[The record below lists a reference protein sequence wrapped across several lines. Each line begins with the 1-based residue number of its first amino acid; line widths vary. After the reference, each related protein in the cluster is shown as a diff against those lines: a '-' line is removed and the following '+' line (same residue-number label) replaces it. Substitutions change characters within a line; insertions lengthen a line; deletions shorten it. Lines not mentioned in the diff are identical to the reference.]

1 MAGQLLRLS
10 DRLLNT
16 PLLIH
21 PAKAQIILGA
31 LSGRIGL
38 EASLFSAEDGMDAP
52 DANRFTGSARR
63 TDGTTSMMRTAD
75 GVAIIPVLDTLVN
88 RGAWLD
94 SRSGL
99 TSYEGIAAQLRA
111 AGQDPEVRSV
121 LLDISS
127 PGGEAAG
134 MAGLADVIRSVRQT
148 KPVTAFVNDMA
159 ASAAYGIASAAS
171 EIVISPTSIVGSIG
185 VVMLH
190 ADRSGELAAQGVKP
204 TLIFAGSHKVDGNP
218 FEPLS
223 DAVRADLQ
231 ASVDAHYR
239 QFLEIVEQGR
249 GLRFNAAMARATEA
263 RTFIGAEAISL
274 GLADRIASFDEVLA
288 SLSQSTRSNATL
300 SRTNRP
306 SGRNARRGDPSM
318 STDDAAPAAG
328 MAGHHSTAE
337 QDAAALRAREAAGTM
352 AREHAARLEEAIA
365 AARLEERARIRAIV
379 NSDAAEGRGSQ
390 ALMLATETALTV
402 AEAEKI
408 LGVSPKETRL
418 EALAQRASAGP
429 EFGAPGG
436 TEKPDA
442 GALIQES
449 WKRAIANANRQFARA

>member
-1 MAGQLLRLS
+1 MPGQLLRLS
-10 DRLLNT
+10 HRLLNT

-21 PAKAQIILGA
+21 PAKAEIILGA

-38 EASLFSAEDGMDAP
+38 DASLFTADDVADAP
-52 DANRFTGSARR
+52 DASRFVGSARR
-63 TDGTTSMMRTAD
+63 ADGTSSMMRSAD

-111 AGQDPEVRSV
+111 AGLDPDVRSV

-134 MAGLADVIRSVRQT
+134 MAGLADMIRSVRQT

-171 EIVISPTSIVGSIG
+171 EIVVSPTSTLGSIG

-204 TLIFAGSHKVDGNP
+204 TLIYAGSHKVDGNP

-231 ASVDAHYR
+231 ASVDAHYN
-239 QFLEIVEQGR
+239 QFLDTVAQGR
-249 GLRFNAAMARATEA
+249 GSKLTPDMARATEA
-263 RTFIGAEAISL
+263 RTFIGAQAVAG
-274 GLADRIASFDEVLA
+274 GLADRIASFDEALT
-288 SLSQSTRSNATL
+288 SLSEQNRPQTT
-300 SRTNRP
+300 RP
-306 SGRNARRGDPSM
+306 SGRNARRGGIQM
-318 STDDAAPAAG
+318 STNETPPDAESSG
-328 MAGHHSTAE
+328 ISRAE
-337 QDAAALRAREAAGTM
+337 HEAAVSL
-352 AREHAARLEEAIA
+352 ARQ
-365 AARLEERARIRAIV
+365 EERSRIAGIV
-379 NSDAAEGRGSQ
+379 NSEAAQGRMAQ
-390 ALMLATETALTV
+390 AVVLATETSLSLQ
-402 AEAEKI
+402 EATR
-408 LGVSPKETRL
+408 LLLAGPKESRI
-418 EALAQRASAGP
+418 EALASRAGNGP
-429 EFGAPGG
+429 ELGSSPNPQPHDRGARAEEG
-436 TEKPDA
+436 
-442 GALIQES
+442 
-449 WKRAIANANRQFARA
+449 WKRAISNANRRFEKP

>member
-1 MAGQLLRLS
+1 MPGQLLRLS
-10 DRLLNT
+10 DRLFNT

-21 PAKAQIILGA
+21 PAKAQIILGV

-38 EASLFSAEDGMDAP
+38 EAGMFGLDEGTEGP
-52 DANRFTGSARR
+52 DASRFIGSARR
-63 TDGTTSMMRTAD
+63 RDGSASLARTAD
-75 GVAIIPVLDTLVN
+75 GVAIVPVLDTLVN

-99 TSYEGIAAQLRA
+99 TSYEGIAAQLRD

-134 MAGLADVIRSVRQT
+134 MAGLADLIRSVRQT

-159 ASAAYGIASAAS
+159 ASAAYGIASAAN

-239 QFLEIVEQGR
+239 QFLDTVALGR
-249 GLRFNAAMARATEA
+249 GSRLTANMARATEA
-263 RTFIGAEAISL
+263 RTFIGSEAIAL
-274 GLADRIASFDEVLA
+274 GLADRMASFDEVLA
-288 SLSQSTRSNATL
+288 SLSQNNTTP
-300 SRTNRP
+300 TTRP
-306 SGRNARRGDPSM
+306 SGRNARKGGISM
-318 STDDAAPAAG
+318 SAEELAPAA
-328 MAGHHSTAE
+328 E
-337 QDAAALRAREAAGTM
+337 AAAAPPLEPARLEAPAPQPT
-352 AREHAARLEEAIA
+352 AARLEEAVA
-365 AARLEERARIRAIV
+365 AARLEERSRIRAIV
-379 NSDAAEGRGSQ
+379 NCDAAAGRGSQ
-390 ALMLATETALTV
+390 ALMLATETALSA

-408 LGVSPKETRL
+408 LAASPKETRI
-418 EALAQRASAGP
+418 EALAQRAAAGP
-429 EFGAPGG
+429 EFGASRE
-436 TEKPDA
+436 TERPNPNA
-442 GALIQES
+442 RAEEG
-449 WKRAIANANRQFARA
+449 WKRAIARANRRFEKA

>member
-1 MAGQLLRLS
+1 MPGQLLRLS

-31 LSGRIGL
+31 LSSRIGL
-38 EASLFSAEDGMDAP
+38 DASLFESDGGLDTADAS
-52 DANRFTGSARR
+52 RFVGSSRR
-63 TDGTTSMMRTAD
+63 ADGTTSMSRSAD
-75 GVAIIPVLDTLVN
+75 GVALIPVLDTLVN

-134 MAGLADVIRSVRQT
+134 MAGLADLIRSVRQT
-148 KPVTAFVNDMA
+148 RPVTAFVNDMA
-159 ASAAYGIASAAS
+159 ASAAYGLASAAS

-204 TLIFAGSHKVDGNP
+204 TLIFAGNHKVDGNP

-239 QFLEIVEQGR
+239 QFLDTVAAGR
-249 GLRFNAAMARATEA
+249 GRKLTADMARATEA
-263 RTFIGAEAISL
+263 RTFIGSEAIRL

-288 SLSQSTRSNATL
+288 SLSQNNMPTT
-300 SRTNRP
+300 RP
-306 SGRNARRGDPSM
+306 SGRNARKGGIPM
-318 STDDAAPAAG
+318 SKEDAGPAAEMVAAPAPEPPRLQAP
-328 MAGHHSTAE
+328 APQPVA
-337 QDAAALRAREAAGTM
+337 QLQEAVAT
-352 AREHAARLEEAIA
+352 
-365 AARLEERARIRAIV
+365 ARLEERARIRAIV
-379 NSDAAEGRGSQ
+379 NAEASEGRKAQ
-390 ALMLATETALTV
+390 AVMLATETALSV
-402 AEAEKI
+402 AEAEKV
-408 LGVSPKETRL
+408 LAASPKETRI
-418 EALAQRASAGP
+418 EALAQRAAAGP
-429 EFGAPGG
+429 EFGSSRDERPNPTARAEEG
-436 TEKPDA
+436 
-442 GALIQES
+442 
-449 WKRAIANANRQFARA
+449 WKRAIANANRRFARA

>member
-1 MAGQLLRLS
+1 MPGQLLRLS

-31 LSGRIGL
+31 LSGRIAIDG
-38 EASLFSAEDGMDAP
+38 SLFSVEEGPDGAE
-52 DANRFTGSARR
+52 ANRFTGSSRR
-63 TDGTTSMMRTAD
+63 ADGSASMSRSAD

-127 PGGEAAG
+127 PGGEASG
-134 MAGLADVIRSVRQT
+134 MAGLADMIRLVRQT

-239 QFLEIVEQGR
+239 QFLTIVEQGR

-288 SLSQSTRSNATL
+288 SLSQTT
-300 SRTNRP
+300 TRP
-306 SGRNARRGDPSM
+306 SGRNARKGGISM
-318 STDDAAPAAG
+318 STDDTAPAAG

-390 ALMLATETALTV
+390 ALMLATETALSV
-402 AEAEKI
+402 AEAERI

-418 EALAQRASAGP
+418 EALAQRASTGP

-436 TEKPDA
+436 AEKPDA
-442 GALIQES
+442 GTLIQEG

>member
-1 MAGQLLRLS
+1 MPGQLLRLS

-21 PAKAQIILGA
+21 PAKAQIILGV

-38 EASLFSAEDGMDAP
+38 DASLFAVEDDEHAAGAS
-52 DANRFTGSARR
+52 RFVGSTRRADGSASLARNV
-63 TDGTTSMMRTAD
+63 D
-75 GVAIIPVLDTLVN
+75 GVAIVPVLDTLVN

-99 TSYEGIAAQLRA
+99 TSYEGIAAQLRD

-134 MAGLADVIRSVRQT
+134 MAGLADLIRSVRQT
-148 KPVTAFVNDMA
+148 KPVVAFVNDMA
-159 ASAAYGIASAAS
+159 ASAAYGIASAAN

-239 QFLEIVEQGR
+239 QFLDTVALGR
-249 GLRFNAAMARATEA
+249 GGRLTANMARATEA
-263 RTFIGAEAISL
+263 RTFIGSEAIAL
-274 GLADRIASFDEVLA
+274 GLADRTASFDEVLA
-288 SLSQSTRSNATL
+288 SLASNAST
-300 SRTNRP
+300 SATTRP
-306 SGRNARRGDPSM
+306 SGRNARKGGISM
-318 STDDAAPAAG
+318 STEDLAVAAEAAPAAPI
-328 MAGHHSTAE
+328 APAQAPRLE
-337 QDAAALRAREAAGTM
+337 VPAAQPAARLEPTV
-352 AREHAARLEEAIA
+352 RLEEAIA
-365 AARLEERARIRAIV
+365 AARVEERARIRAIV
-379 NSDAAEGRGSQ
+379 NCEAAEGRAAQ
-390 ALMLATETALTV
+390 ALMLATETALSV

-408 LGVSPKETRL
+408 LGASPKESRV

-429 EFGAPGG
+429 EFGASRDERPNPAARAEEG
-436 TEKPDA
+436 
-442 GALIQES
+442 
-449 WKRAIANANRQFARA
+449 WKRAIANANRRFARA

>member
-1 MAGQLLRLS
+1 MPGQLLRLS

-21 PAKAQIILGA
+21 PAKAQIILGI

-38 EASLFSAEDGMDAP
+38 EAGMFGVDESAEGPGAS
-52 DANRFTGSARR
+52 RFVGSTRRSDGSASLARNV
-63 TDGTTSMMRTAD
+63 D
-75 GVAIIPVLDTLVN
+75 GVAIVPVLDTLVN

-99 TSYEGIAAQLRA
+99 TSYEGIAAQLRD
-111 AGQDPEVRSV
+111 AGQDPDVRSV

-134 MAGLADVIRSVRQT
+134 MAGLADLIRSVRQT

-159 ASAAYGIASAAS
+159 ASAGYGIASAAN

-239 QFLEIVEQGR
+239 QFLDTVALGR
-249 GLRFNAAMARATEA
+249 GGRLTANMARATEA
-263 RTFIGAEAISL
+263 RTFIGSEAIAL
-274 GLADRIASFDEVLA
+274 GLADRVASFDEVLA
-288 SLSQSTRSNATL
+288 ALSQTT
-300 SRTNRP
+300 TRP
-306 SGRNARRGDPSM
+306 SGRNARKGGIQM
-318 STDDAAPAAG
+318 STNDTAPGAENPGISTTEHEAAVTLARQEERSR
-328 MAGHHSTAE
+328 MAG
-337 QDAAALRAREAAGTM
+337 
-352 AREHAARLEEAIA
+352 
-365 AARLEERARIRAIV
+365 IV
-379 NSDAAEGRGSQ
+379 NSEAALGRMAQ
-390 ALMLATETALTV
+390 AIVLATETTLSI
-402 AEAEKI
+402 AEATR
-408 LGVSPKETRL
+408 LLLAAPKESRID
-418 EALAQRASAGP
+418 ALAARAGAGP
-429 EFGAPGG
+429 ELGSSPNLQHTDRGARAEEG
-436 TEKPDA
+436 
-442 GALIQES
+442 
-449 WKRAIANANRQFARA
+449 WKRAVTNANRRFQKP

>member
-1 MAGQLLRLS
+1 MPGQLLRLS

-21 PAKAQIILGA
+21 PAKAQVILGT
-31 LSGRIGL
+31 LSGRLGVD
-38 EASLFSAEDGMDAP
+38 ASLFEAEDDHHVDAS
-52 DANRFTGSARR
+52 RFAGSTRR
-63 TDGTTSMMRTAD
+63 ADGTTSMSRTAG

-134 MAGLADVIRSVRQT
+134 LAGLADLIRSVRQA

-239 QFLEIVEQGR
+239 QFLDVVEQGR
-249 GLRFNAAMARATEA
+249 GLRLTADMARATEA
-263 RTFIGAEAISL
+263 RTFIGSEAITR

-288 SLSQSTRSNATL
+288 SLSTDAAIHVT
-300 SRTNRP
+300 RP
-306 SGRNARRGDPSM
+306 SGRTARKGGIQM
-318 STDDAAPAAG
+318 SIEDAATGGEQHDSPTRAEPAAPRQSA
-328 MAGHHSTAE
+328 MQTALQE
-337 QDAAALRAREAAGTM
+337 AAAV
-352 AREHAARLEEAIA
+352 
-365 AARLEERARIRAIV
+365 ARLEERTRVSAIL
-379 NSDAAEGRGSQ
+379 NSEAAKGRMAQ
-390 ALMLATETALTV
+390 AVVLATETALTV
-402 AEAEKI
+402 AEATR
-408 LGVSPKETRL
+408 LLMVSPKETAL
-418 EALAQRASAGP
+418 EALASRAASGP
-429 EFGAPGG
+429 ELGA
-436 TEKPDA
+436 EPDTVRA
-442 GALIQES
+442 DRQVRVVDG
-449 WKRAIANANRQFARA
+449 WKRAVANANRRFEKP

>member
-1 MAGQLLRLS
+1 MPGQLLRLS

-31 LSGRIGL
+31 LSGRIAIDG
-38 EASLFSAEDGMDAP
+38 SLFAVEEGLDGP
-52 DANRFTGSARR
+52 EANRFTGSARR
-63 TDGTTSMMRTAD
+63 GDGSASMMRTAD

-111 AGQDPEVRSV
+111 AGSDPEVRSV

-134 MAGLADVIRSVRQT
+134 MAGLADLIRSVRQS

-159 ASAAYGIASAAS
+159 ASAAYGIASAAN
-171 EIVISPTSIVGSIG
+171 EIVISPTSILGSIG

-239 QFLEIVEQGR
+239 QFLDTVASGR
-249 GLRFNAAMARATEA
+249 GRKLTADMARATEA

-288 SLSQSTRSNATL
+288 SLSQTT
-300 SRTNRP
+300 RP
-306 SGRNARRGDPSM
+306 SGRNARKGGISM
-318 STDDAAPAAG
+318 STEEMAAAAEAAPAAPV
-328 MAGHHSTAE
+328 APV
-337 QDAAALRAREAAGTM
+337 QPARLEAPAPQP
-352 AREHAARLEEAIA
+352 AVRLEEAVA
-365 AARLEERARIRAIV
+365 AARLDERARIRAIV
-379 NSDAAEGRGSQ
+379 NCEAAEGRGAQ
-390 ALMLATETALTV
+390 ALMLATETALSV

-408 LGVSPKETRL
+408 LTASPKESRV

-429 EFGAPGG
+429 EFGSSR
-436 TEKPDA
+436 DA
-442 GALIQES
+442 ERPNSTARADEG
-449 WKRAIANANRQFARA
+449 WKRAIANANRRFARA

>member
-1 MAGQLLRLS
+1 MPGQLLRLS

-21 PAKAQIILGA
+21 PAKAQIILGV

-38 EASLFSAEDGMDAP
+38 DDDLFALQETAEP
-52 DANRFTGSARR
+52 TRANRFTGSARR
-63 TDGTTSMMRTAD
+63 ADGSASLSRTVD
-75 GVAIIPVLDTLVN
+75 GVAIVPVLDTLVN

-99 TSYEGIAAQLRA
+99 TSYEGIAAQLRD
-111 AGQDPEVRSV
+111 AGQDPEVRSL

-134 MAGLADVIRSVRQT
+134 MAGLADLIRSVRQT

-159 ASAAYGIASAAS
+159 ASAAYGIASAAN

-239 QFLEIVEQGR
+239 QFLDTVAQGR
-249 GLRFNAAMARATEA
+249 GRKLTADMARATEA
-263 RTFIGAEAISL
+263 RTFIGSEAITL
-274 GLADRIASFDEVLA
+274 GLADRIASFDDLLA
-288 SLSQSTRSNATL
+288 SLAQNPTPTP
-300 SRTNRP
+300 RP
-306 SGRNARRGDPSM
+306 SGRNARKGGISM
-318 STDDAAPAAG
+318 STEEMAAAAEAVPAAG
-328 MAGHHSTAE
+328 PAAPMAPVQPARLETS
-337 QDAAALRAREAAGTM
+337 AAQPAI
-352 AREHAARLEEAIA
+352 RLEEAVA

-379 NSDAAEGRGSQ
+379 NSEAALVREKQ
-390 ALMLATETALTV
+390 ALMLATETALSV

-408 LGVSPKETRL
+408 LGASPKETRI
-418 EALAQRASAGP
+418 EALAQRAAAGP
-429 EFGAPGG
+429 EFGASRD
-436 TEKPDA
+436 TEQPNPNVHA
-442 GALIQES
+442 EEG
-449 WKRAIANANRQFARA
+449 WKRAIARANRRFQQA

>member
-1 MAGQLLRLS
+1 MSGQLLRLS
-10 DRLLNT
+10 HRLLNT

-21 PAKAQIILGA
+21 PAKADIILRA

-38 EASLFSAEDGMDAP
+38 DASPFEAEEGLDAP
-52 DANRFTGSARR
+52 DASRFVGSVRR
-63 TDGTTSMMRTAD
+63 ADGTTSMTRMAD
-75 GVAIIPVLDTLVN
+75 GIALIPVLDTLVN

-99 TSYEGIAAQLRA
+99 TSYEGLAAQIRA
-111 AGQDPEVRSV
+111 AASDPEIRSI

-134 MAGLADVIRSVRQT
+134 MASLADLIRQVRDT
-148 KPVTAFVNDMA
+148 KPVTALVNDMA

-171 EIVISPTSIVGSIG
+171 EIVISPTSIAGSIG

-239 QFLEIVEQGR
+239 QFLDTVGQGR
-249 GLRFNAAMARATEA
+249 GRKLTADMARATEA
-263 RTFIGAEAISL
+263 RTFIGMEAISL

-288 SLSQSTRSNATL
+288 SLSQTT
-300 SRTNRP
+300 RP
-306 SGRNARRGDPSM
+306 SGRNARKGGISM
-318 STDDAAPAAG
+318 STDEIVPVP
-328 MAGHHSTAE
+328 E
-337 QDAAALRAREAAGTM
+337 AAAEPMRESARLEALASQP
-352 AREHAARLEEAIA
+352 AARLDEAIA
-365 AARLEERARIRAIV
+365 AARTEERARIRAIV
-379 NSDAAEGRGSQ
+379 NCEAAEGRGSQ
-390 ALMLATETALTV
+390 ALMLATETALSIV
-402 AEAEKI
+402 EAEKI
-408 LGVSPKETRL
+408 LTASPRESRV
-418 EALAQRASAGP
+418 EALAQRAAAGP
-429 EFGAPGG
+429 EFGSSR
-436 TEKPDA
+436 EDRPDPA
-442 GALIQES
+442 ARAEEG
-449 WKRAIANANRQFARA
+449 WKRAIANANRRFARS

>member
-1 MAGQLLRLS
+1 MPGELLRLG

-21 PAKAQIILGA
+21 PAKAQIILAA

-38 EASLFSAEDGMDAP
+38 DTSLFTADEGMDAP

-63 TDGTTSMMRTAD
+63 ADGSASMSRTLD

-99 TSYEGIAAQLRA
+99 TSYEGIAAQLRD

-134 MAGLADVIRSVRQT
+134 MAGLADLIRSVRQT
-148 KPVTAFVNDMA
+148 RPVTAFVNDMA
-159 ASAAYGIASAAS
+159 ASAAYGIASAAD
-171 EIVISPTSIVGSIG
+171 EIVISLTSIVGSIG

-204 TLIFAGSHKVDGNP
+204 TLIFAGNHKVDGNP

-231 ASVDAHYR
+231 ASVDAHYS
-239 QFLEIVEQGR
+239 QFLDTVAQGR
-249 GLRFNAAMARATEA
+249 GRRLTADMARATEA
-263 RTFIGAEAISL
+263 RTFIGSEAIRL

-288 SLSQSTRSNATL
+288 SLSQTT
-300 SRTNRP
+300 RP
-306 SGRNARRGDPSM
+306 SRRTARKGGISM
-318 STDDAAPAAG
+318 STEDTGPAADVVAAPPPEPPRLQAPAPQSAA
-328 MAGHHSTAE
+328 
-337 QDAAALRAREAAGTM
+337 QLQEAVAT
-352 AREHAARLEEAIA
+352 
-365 AARLEERARIRAIV
+365 ARLEERARIRAIV
-379 NSDAAEGRGSQ
+379 NAEASEGRKAQ
-390 ALMLATETALTV
+390 ALMLATETALSV
-402 AEAEKI
+402 AEAEKV
-408 LGVSPKETRL
+408 LAASPKETRID
-418 EALAQRASAGP
+418 ALAQRASAGP
-429 EFGAPGG
+429 EFGSTRD
-436 TEKPDA
+436 TERPNPTA
-442 GALIQES
+442 RAEEG
-449 WKRAIANANRQFARA
+449 WKRAIANANRRFARA

>member
-1 MAGQLLRLS
+1 MPGQLLRLS
-10 DRLLNT
+10 VHLLNT
-16 PLLIH
+16 PLLLH

-31 LSGRIGL
+31 LSGRIGVDSDL
-38 EASLFSAEDGMDAP
+38 FTLDETAEATE
-52 DANRFTGSARR
+52 ANRFTGAARR

-99 TSYEGIAAQLRA
+99 TSYEGLAAQLRA

-134 MAGLADVIRSVRQT
+134 MAGLADLIRSVRQT
-148 KPVTAFVNDMA
+148 RPVTAFVNDMA
-159 ASAAYGIASAAS
+159 ASAAFGIASAAN

-239 QFLEIVEQGR
+239 QFLTIVEQGR
-249 GLRFNAAMARATEA
+249 GLRLTADMARATEA
-263 RTFIGAEAISL
+263 RSFIGTEAIAR

-288 SLSQSTRSNATL
+288 YLSQTTRPRNT
-300 SRTNRP
+300 RP
-306 SGRNARRGDPSM
+306 NGRNARRGDISM
-318 STDDAAPAAG
+318 STDETVPAAETVG
-328 MAGHHSTAE
+328 SNSAAE
-337 QDAAALRAREAAGTM
+337 RDAAAFRAREAAGNM
-352 AREHAARLEEAIA
+352 AREQAARLEEAVA

-379 NSDAAEGRGSQ
+379 NADAAEGREKQ
-390 ALMLATETALTV
+390 ALVLATETALTV

-408 LGVSPKETRL
+408 LGASPKETRL

-436 TEKPDA
+436 AEKPDA
-442 GALIQES
+442 GALIQEG

>member
-1 MAGQLLRLS
+1 VMRGQLLRLS

-31 LSGRIGL
+31 LSGRIGIDA
-38 EASLFSAEDGMDAP
+38 EIFSLDETAETP
-52 DANRFTGSARR
+52 EANRFTGSARR
-63 TDGTTSMMRTAD
+63 ADGTTSMMRTAD

-134 MAGLADVIRSVRQT
+134 MAGLADLIRSVRQT

-159 ASAAYGIASAAS
+159 ASAAYGIASAAN
-171 EIVISPTSIVGSIG
+171 EIVISPTSILGSIG

-239 QFLEIVEQGR
+239 QFLDTVAVGR
-249 GLRFNAAMARATEA
+249 GRKLTADMARATEA

-274 GLADRIASFDEVLA
+274 GLADHIASFDEVLA
-288 SLSQSTRSNATL
+288 SLSQTT
-300 SRTNRP
+300 RP
-306 SGRNARRGDPSM
+306 SGRAARKGGISM
-318 STDDAAPAAG
+318 STEDTGPAAEVVAAPLPEPPRLQAPAPQPAAQL
-328 MAGHHSTAE
+328 
-337 QDAAALRAREAAGTM
+337 QDAVAT
-352 AREHAARLEEAIA
+352 
-365 AARLEERARIRAIV
+365 ARLEERARIRAIV
-379 NSDAAEGRGSQ
+379 NAEASEGRKAQ
-390 ALMLATETALTV
+390 ALMLATETALSV
-402 AEAEKI
+402 AEAEKV
-408 LGVSPKETRL
+408 LAASPKENRI
-418 EALAQRASAGP
+418 EALAQRAAAGS
-429 EFGAPGG
+429 EFGATREPERPNPNARAEEG
-436 TEKPDA
+436 
-442 GALIQES
+442 
-449 WKRAIANANRQFARA
+449 WKRAIANANRRFARA

>member
-1 MAGQLLRLS
+1 MSGQLLRLS

-31 LSGRIGL
+31 LSGRIGIDAEIFSL
-38 EASLFSAEDGMDAP
+38 DETAEAPE
-52 DANRFTGSARR
+52 ANRFTGSARR
-63 TDGTTSMMRTAD
+63 ADGTTSMMRTAD

-99 TSYEGIAAQLRA
+99 TSYEGLAAQLRA
-111 AGQDPEVRSV
+111 AGSDPEVRSV

-134 MAGLADVIRSVRQT
+134 MAGLADLIRSVRQT
-148 KPVTAFVNDMA
+148 RPVTAFVNDMA
-159 ASAAYGIASAAS
+159 ASAAYGIASAAN
-171 EIVISPTSIVGSIG
+171 EIVISPTSILGSIG

-239 QFLEIVEQGR
+239 QFLDTVAAGR
-249 GLRFNAAMARATEA
+249 GRKLTAGMARATEA
-263 RTFIGAEAISL
+263 RTFIGPEAITL

-288 SLSQSTRSNATL
+288 SLSQTT
-300 SRTNRP
+300 RP
-306 SGRNARRGDPSM
+306 SGRTARKGGISM
-318 STDDAAPAAG
+318 STEDTGSAAEVVAAPPPEPPRLQAPAQQPAA
-328 MAGHHSTAE
+328 
-337 QDAAALRAREAAGTM
+337 QLQEAV
-352 AREHAARLEEAIA
+352 A

-379 NSDAAEGRGSQ
+379 NAEASEGRKAQ
-390 ALMLATETALTV
+390 ALMLATETALSV
-402 AEAEKI
+402 AEAEKV
-408 LGVSPKETRL
+408 LAASPKENRI
-418 EALAQRASAGP
+418 EALAQRAAAGS
-429 EFGAPGG
+429 EFGSAR
-436 TEKPDA
+436 DA
-442 GALIQES
+442 ERPNPNARAEEG
-449 WKRAIANANRQFARA
+449 WKRAIANANRRFARA

>member
-1 MAGQLLRLS
+1 MPGQLLRLS

-38 EASLFSAEDGMDAP
+38 DEELFSLDETAEAPGM
-52 DANRFTGSARR
+52 NRFTGSSRR
-63 TDGTTSMMRTAD
+63 ADGSKSMMRTVD
-75 GVAIIPVLDTLVN
+75 GVAVIPVLDTLVN

-99 TSYEGIAAQLRA
+99 SSYEGIAAQLRA

-134 MAGLADVIRSVRQT
+134 MAGLADMIRSVRQT

-159 ASAAYGIASAAS
+159 ASAAYGIASAAN

-239 QFLEIVEQGR
+239 QFLETVEQGR
-249 GLRFNAAMARATEA
+249 GLRLTAGMARATEA
-263 RTFIGAEAISL
+263 RTFIGAEAIAR
-274 GLADRIASFDEVLA
+274 GLADRVASFDEVLA
-288 SLSQSTRSNATL
+288 SLSTDPAT
-300 SRTNRP
+300 TTRP
-306 SGRNARRGDPSM
+306 SGRTARKGGIQM
-318 STDDAAPAAG
+318 SIEDAAIGGELHDSPARAEPAAPRQSAIQPA
-328 MAGHHSTAE
+328 MQTALLE
-337 QDAAALRAREAAGTM
+337 AAAV
-352 AREHAARLEEAIA
+352 
-365 AARLEERARIRAIV
+365 ARLEERARVSAIL
-379 NSDAAEGRGSQ
+379 NSEAARGRMAQ
-390 ALMLATETALTV
+390 AVVLATETALTV
-402 AEAEKI
+402 AEATR
-408 LGVSPKETRL
+408 LLMVSPRETAL
-418 EALAQRASAGP
+418 EALASRAAGGL
-429 EFGAPGG
+429 EIGA
-436 TEKPDA
+436 EPDTVRA
-442 GALIQES
+442 DREVRAIDG
-449 WKRAIANANRQFARA
+449 WKRAVANANRRFEKL

>member
-1 MAGQLLRLS
+1 MPGQLLRLS
-10 DRLLNT
+10 DRLLNM

-21 PAKAQIILGA
+21 PAKAQIILGL

-38 EASLFSAEDGMDAP
+38 DASLFTAEDGMDAP
-52 DANRFTGSARR
+52 EANRFTGSARR
-63 TDGTTSMMRTAD
+63 ADGTASMSRTVD
-75 GVAIIPVLDTLVN
+75 GIAVIPVLDTLVN

-111 AGQDPEVRSV
+111 AGSDPVVRSV

-134 MAGLADVIRSVRQT
+134 MAGLADLIRLVRQT
-148 KPVTAFVNDMA
+148 KPVNAFVNDMA

-171 EIVISPTSIVGSIG
+171 EIVISPTSILGSIG

-239 QFLEIVEQGR
+239 QFLDTVAAGR
-249 GLRFNAAMARATEA
+249 GRKLTADMARATEA
-263 RTFIGAEAISL
+263 RTFIGTEAIRL

-288 SLSQSTRSNATL
+288 SLSQNNMPTT
-300 SRTNRP
+300 RP
-306 SGRNARRGDPSM
+306 SGRIARKGGISM
-318 STDDAAPAAG
+318 ST
-328 MAGHHSTAE
+328 E
-337 QDAAALRAREAAGTM
+337 
-352 AREHAARLEEAIA
+352 
-365 AARLEERARIRAIV
+365 
-379 NSDAAEGRGSQ
+379 
-390 ALMLATETALTV
+390 
-402 AEAEKI
+402 
-408 LGVSPKETRL
+408 
-418 EALAQRASAGP
+418 
-429 EFGAPGG
+429 
-436 TEKPDA
+436 DA
-442 GALIQES
+442 GAGRRGHRPARGTGPDPGYRERRSLRRPQGTGPDARHGDSPERRGS
-449 WKRAIANANRQFARA
+449 REGPRCLAQGNPHRGARPARQRRA

>member
-1 MAGQLLRLS
+1 MPGQLLRLS

-38 EASLFSAEDGMDAP
+38 DASLFESDGGLDTADAS
-52 DANRFTGSARR
+52 RFVGSSRR
-63 TDGTTSMMRTAD
+63 ADGSSSVMRTAD
-75 GVAIIPVLDTLVN
+75 GAAIIPVLDTLVN

-99 TSYEGIAAQLRA
+99 TSYEGIAAQIRA
-111 AGQDPEVRSV
+111 AASDPEVRSV

-134 MAGLADVIRSVRQT
+134 MAELASLIRQVAENKS
-148 KPVTAFVNDMA
+148 VTAFVNDMA
-159 ASAAYGIASAAS
+159 ASAAYGIASSAN
-171 EIVISPTSIVGSIG
+171 EIVISPTSILGSIG

-223 DAVRADLQ
+223 EAVRADLQ

-239 QFLEIVEQGR
+239 QFLQTVGQGR
-249 GLRFNAAMARATEA
+249 GRKLTAEMARATEA
-263 RTFIGAEAISL
+263 RTFIGTEAITL
-274 GLADRIASFDEVLA
+274 GLADRIASFDDVLA
-288 SLSQSTRSNATL
+288 SLSETTR
-300 SRTNRP
+300 P
-306 SGRNARRGDPSM
+306 PGRSARKGGISM
-318 STDDAAPAAG
+318 STEEMTAAAEAVPAAPVVPV
-328 MAGHHSTAE
+328 
-337 QDAAALRAREAAGTM
+337 QP
-352 AREHAARLEEAIA
+352 ARLEAPALQPAQRLEETVA

-379 NSDAAEGRGSQ
+379 NAEAAQGREKQ
-390 ALMLATETALTV
+390 ALMLATETALSV
-402 AEAEKI
+402 AEAAKI
-408 LGVSPKETRL
+408 LGASPKEARI
-418 EALAQRASAGP
+418 EALAQRASTGP
-429 EFGAPGG
+429 EFGSSR
-436 TEKPDA
+436 DA
-442 GALIQES
+442 ERSYPAARTQEG
-449 WKRAIANANRQFARA
+449 WKRAVANANRRFART

>member
-1 MAGQLLRLS
+1 MPGQLLRLS

-21 PAKAQIILGA
+21 PAKAEVILGA
-31 LSGRIGL
+31 LSGRIGF
-38 EASLFSAEDGMDAP
+38 EAGLFNVEEGAEGPVAS
-52 DANRFTGSARR
+52 RFVGSTRRGDGSA
-63 TDGTTSMMRTAD
+63 SIARTAD
-75 GVAIIPVLDTLVN
+75 GVAIIPILDTLVN

-111 AGQDPEVRSV
+111 AGQDPDVRSV

-134 MAGLADVIRSVRQT
+134 MAGLADLIRSVRQT
-148 KPVTAFVNDMA
+148 KPITAFVNDMA

-239 QFLEIVEQGR
+239 QFIDTVALGR
-249 GLRFNAAMARATEA
+249 GSRLTANMARATEA
-263 RTFIGAEAISL
+263 RTFIGLEAIAL
-274 GLADRIASFDEVLA
+274 GLADRVASFDEVLA
-288 SLSQSTRSNATL
+288 NTS
-300 SRTNRP
+300 
-306 SGRNARRGDPSM
+306 
-318 STDDAAPAAG
+318 
-328 MAGHHSTAE
+328 
-337 QDAAALRAREAAGTM
+337 
-352 AREHAARLEEAIA
+352 
-365 AARLEERARIRAIV
+365 
-379 NSDAAEGRGSQ
+379 
-390 ALMLATETALTV
+390 
-402 AEAEKI
+402 
-408 LGVSPKETRL
+408 
-418 EALAQRASAGP
+418 
-429 EFGAPGG
+429 
-436 TEKPDA
+436 
-442 GALIQES
+442 
-449 WKRAIANANRQFARA
+449 

>member
-1 MAGQLLRLS
+1 MPGQLLRLS

-21 PAKAQIILGA
+21 PAKAQIVLGF

-38 EASLFSAEDGMDAP
+38 DTGLFTGEDGSEGVDASRFAGASRRSDGSASLS
-52 DANRFTGSARR
+52 
-63 TDGTTSMMRTAD
+63 RTAD
-75 GVAIIPVLDTLVN
+75 GVAIVPVLDTLVN

-134 MAGLADVIRSVRQT
+134 MAGLADLIRSVRQT

-239 QFLEIVEQGR
+239 QFLDTVAQGR
-249 GLRFNAAMARATEA
+249 GRKLTADMARATEA
-263 RTFIGAEAISL
+263 RTFIGSDAITL
-274 GLADRIASFDEVLA
+274 GLADRIASFDDLLA
-288 SLSQSTRSNATL
+288 SLAQNPTPTP
-300 SRTNRP
+300 RP
-306 SGRNARRGDPSM
+306 SGRNARKGGIPM
-318 STDDAAPAAG
+318 STEEMAAAAEAVPAATPAAPIAPVQP
-328 MAGHHSTAE
+328 T
-337 QDAAALRAREAAGTM
+337 RNEAQPAI
-352 AREHAARLEEAIA
+352 RLEETVA

-379 NSDAAEGRGSQ
+379 NSEAAAGREKQ
-390 ALMLATETALTV
+390 AMMLATETALSI

-408 LGVSPKETRL
+408 LSASPKETRI
-418 EALAQRASAGP
+418 EALAQRAAAGP
-429 EFGAPGG
+429 EFGASPYPQQPNPNVRAEEG
-436 TEKPDA
+436 
-442 GALIQES
+442 
-449 WKRAIANANRQFARA
+449 WKRAIARANRRFQQA

>member
-1 MAGQLLRLS
+1 MPGQLLRLS

-31 LSGRIGL
+31 LSGRIGF
-38 EASLFSAEDGMDAP
+38 EAGLFNVEEGAEGP
-52 DANRFTGSARR
+52 DASRFVGSSRR
-63 TDGTTSMMRTAD
+63 ADGTTSMTRAAD

-111 AGQDPEVRSV
+111 AGQDPDVRSV

-134 MAGLADVIRSVRQT
+134 MAGLADLIRSVRQT
-148 KPVTAFVNDMA
+148 KPITAFVNDMA

-171 EIVISPTSIVGSIG
+171 EIVVSPTSILGSIG

-239 QFLEIVEQGR
+239 QFIDTVALGR
-249 GLRFNAAMARATEA
+249 GSRLTANMARATEA
-263 RTFIGAEAISL
+263 RTFIGLEAIAL
-274 GLADRIASFDEVLA
+274 GLADRVASFDEVLA
-288 SLSQSTRSNATL
+288 SLSRAT
-300 SRTNRP
+300 
-306 SGRNARRGDPSM
+306 G
-318 STDDAAPAAG
+318 
-328 MAGHHSTAE
+328 
-337 QDAAALRAREAAGTM
+337 
-352 AREHAARLEEAIA
+352 
-365 AARLEERARIRAIV
+365 
-379 NSDAAEGRGSQ
+379 
-390 ALMLATETALTV
+390 
-402 AEAEKI
+402 
-408 LGVSPKETRL
+408 
-418 EALAQRASAGP
+418 
-429 EFGAPGG
+429 
-436 TEKPDA
+436 
-442 GALIQES
+442 
-449 WKRAIANANRQFARA
+449 W

>member
-1 MAGQLLRLS
+1 MPGQLLRLS

-31 LSGRIGL
+31 LSGRMGIDAG
-38 EASLFSAEDGMDAP
+38 LFSLDETAESP
-52 DANRFTGSARR
+52 EANRFTGTARR
-63 TDGTTSMMRTAD
+63 ADGSASMMRTAD
-75 GVAIIPVLDTLVN
+75 GVAIVPVLDTLVN

-134 MAGLADVIRSVRQT
+134 MAGLADLIRSARQT
-148 KPVTAFVNDMA
+148 KPLIAFVNDMA
-159 ASAAYGIASAAS
+159 ASAAYGIASAAG
-171 EIVISPTSIVGSIG
+171 EIVISPTSILGSIG

-239 QFLEIVEQGR
+239 QFLDTVAAGR
-249 GLRFNAAMARATEA
+249 GRRLTADMARATEA
-263 RTFIGAEAISL
+263 RTFIGAEAIRL

-288 SLSQSTRSNATL
+288 SLSQTT
-300 SRTNRP
+300 RP
-306 SGRNARRGDPSM
+306 SGRNARKGGISM
-318 STDDAAPAAG
+318 STEEMATAADAAPAA
-328 MAGHHSTAE
+328 SAE
-337 QDAAALRAREAAGTM
+337 PAQPARLEAPVPQPAI
-352 AREHAARLEEAIA
+352 RLEEAVA
-365 AARLEERARIRAIV
+365 AARLEERTRIRAIV
-379 NSDAAEGRGSQ
+379 NSETAAGRAKQ
-390 ALMLATETALTV
+390 ALVLATETALTV

-408 LGVSPKETRL
+408 LAASPKETRI
-418 EALAQRASAGP
+418 EALAQRAGAGP
-429 EFGAPGG
+429 EFGSSREERPNPTVR
-436 TEKPDA
+436 TEE
-442 GALIQES
+442 G
-449 WKRAIANANRQFARA
+449 WKRAIANANRRFARA

>member
-1 MAGQLLRLS
+1 MPGQLLRLS
-10 DRLLNT
+10 ERLLNT

-21 PAKAQIILGA
+21 PAKAQIILGV

-38 EASLFSAEDGMDAP
+38 DASLFEVEDDEHAAGAS
-52 DANRFTGSARR
+52 RFVGSTRRADGSASLARNV
-63 TDGTTSMMRTAD
+63 D
-75 GVAIIPVLDTLVN
+75 GVAIVSVLDTLVN

-99 TSYEGIAAQLRA
+99 TSYEGIAAQLRD

-134 MAGLADVIRSVRQT
+134 MSGLADLIRSVRQT

-159 ASAAYGIASAAS
+159 ASAAYGIASAAN
-171 EIVISPTSIVGSIG
+171 EVVISPTSIVGSIG

-239 QFLEIVEQGR
+239 QFLDTVALGR
-249 GLRFNAAMARATEA
+249 GSRLTANMARATEA
-263 RTFIGAEAISL
+263 RTFIGSEAIAL
-274 GLADRIASFDEVLA
+274 GLADRIASFDQVLA
-288 SLSQSTRSNATL
+288 SLSEASRSQT
-300 SRTNRP
+300 TRP
-306 SGRNARRGDPSM
+306 SGRTARKGGISM
-318 STDDAAPAAG
+318 STEDLAVAAEAAPVAPIAP
-328 MAGHHSTAE
+328 APP
-337 QDAAALRAREAAGTM
+337 ARLETPAPQP
-352 AREHAARLEEAIA
+352 AARLDEAVA

-379 NSDAAEGRGSQ
+379 NCEAAEGRAAQ
-390 ALMLATETALTV
+390 ALMLATETALSV

-408 LGVSPKETRL
+408 LAASPKESRV
-418 EALAQRASAGP
+418 EALAQRASAGA
-429 EFGAPGG
+429 EFGSSRDDRPNPAARSEEG
-436 TEKPDA
+436 
-442 GALIQES
+442 
-449 WKRAIANANRQFARA
+449 WKRAIANANRRFARA

>member
-1 MAGQLLRLS
+1 MPGQLLRLS

-31 LSGRIGL
+31 LSGRIGIDA
-38 EASLFSAEDGMDAP
+38 ELFSLDDTVESP
-52 DANRFTGSARR
+52 DANRFTGSSRR
-63 TDGTTSMMRTAD
+63 ADGSSSMMRTAD

-134 MAGLADVIRSVRQT
+134 MAGLADLIRSVRQT

-159 ASAAYGIASAAS
+159 ASAAYGIASAAH
-171 EIVISPTSIVGSIG
+171 EIVLSPTSIVGSIG

-231 ASVDAHYR
+231 AGVDAHYR

-249 GLRFNAAMARATEA
+249 GLRFTAAMARATEA

-288 SLSQSTRSNATL
+288 SLAQTT
-300 SRTNRP
+300 RP
-306 SGRNARRGDPSM
+306 SGRNARKGGISM
-318 STDDAAPAAG
+318 STEEMAAAAEAAPAAPL
-328 MAGHHSTAE
+328 ATV
-337 QDAAALRAREAAGTM
+337 QP
-352 AREHAARLEEAIA
+352 ARLEVPAAQPAIQLEEAVA

-379 NSDAAEGRGSQ
+379 NCEAAEGREKQ
-390 ALMLATETALTV
+390 ALMLATETALSV

-408 LGVSPKETRL
+408 LTASPKETRI
-418 EALAQRASAGP
+418 EALAQRAAAGP
-429 EFGAPGG
+429 EFGSSRDERPNPTARAEEG
-436 TEKPDA
+436 
-442 GALIQES
+442 
-449 WKRAIANANRQFARA
+449 WKRAIASANRRFARA

>member
-1 MAGQLLRLS
+1 MPGQLLRLS

-31 LSGRIGL
+31 LSGRIAIDG
-38 EASLFSAEDGMDAP
+38 SLFAVEEGLDGP
-52 DANRFTGSARR
+52 EANRFTGSARR
-63 TDGTTSMMRTAD
+63 GDGSASMMRTAD

-111 AGQDPEVRSV
+111 AGSDPEVRSV

-134 MAGLADVIRSVRQT
+134 MAGLADLIRSVRQS

-159 ASAAYGIASAAS
+159 ASAAYGIASAAN
-171 EIVISPTSIVGSIG
+171 EIVISPTSILGSIG

-239 QFLEIVEQGR
+239 QFLDTVASGR
-249 GLRFNAAMARATEA
+249 GRKLTADMARATEA

-288 SLSQSTRSNATL
+288 SLSQTT
-300 SRTNRP
+300 RP
-306 SGRNARRGDPSM
+306 SGRNARKGGISM
-318 STDDAAPAAG
+318 STEEMAAAAEAAPAAPV
-328 MAGHHSTAE
+328 
-337 QDAAALRAREAAGTM
+337 QPARLEAPAPQP
-352 AREHAARLEEAIA
+352 AVRLEEAVA
-365 AARLEERARIRAIV
+365 AARLDERARIRAIV
-379 NSDAAEGRGSQ
+379 NCEAAAGREKQ
-390 ALMLATETALTV
+390 ALMLATETALSV

-408 LGVSPKETRL
+408 LSASPKETRI
-418 EALAQRASAGP
+418 EALAQRAAAGP
-429 EFGAPGG
+429 EFGSSR
-436 TEKPDA
+436 DA
-442 GALIQES
+442 ERPNPTARAEEG
-449 WKRAIANANRQFARA
+449 WKRAIANANRRFEKP